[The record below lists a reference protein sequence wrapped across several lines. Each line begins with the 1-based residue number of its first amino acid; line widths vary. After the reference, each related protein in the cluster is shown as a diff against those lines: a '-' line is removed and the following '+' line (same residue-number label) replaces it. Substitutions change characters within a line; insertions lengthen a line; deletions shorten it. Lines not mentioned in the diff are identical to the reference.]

1 MGEKFFLFDKSF
13 LRGHNNPEIN
23 FRFQFTEMKYNPEIN
38 FRFQITEIKQ
48 SSNLRKI
55 KNRNDFTHF
64 DFIFSDTYYNLP
76 SHKEHQELRQLN

>member
-1 MGEKFFLFDKSF
+1 MGENFFLFDKLF
-13 LRGHNNPEIN
+13 LPGQN
-23 FRFQFTEMKYNPEIN
+23 NPEIN

-64 DFIFSDTYYNLP
+64 DFIFSDALFCLP
-76 SHKEHQELRQLN
+76 SNLVNRTILFRNFSRSFRTHRSNSTIA